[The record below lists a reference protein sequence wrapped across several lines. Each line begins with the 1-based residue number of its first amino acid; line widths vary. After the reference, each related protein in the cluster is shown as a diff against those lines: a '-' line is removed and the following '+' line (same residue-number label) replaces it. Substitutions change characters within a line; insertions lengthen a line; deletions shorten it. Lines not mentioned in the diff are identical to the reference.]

1 MRGAAVL
8 GAGAL
13 MVMLGSA
20 AAPAYELLRTNND
33 PCRRDTQHLFWRD
46 ANAAINDSRLPET
59 QRRLAEEARSRWND
73 RLGRFS
79 FSTAGSAACARDGV
93 TSLELTATPC
103 GLPQFGDAL
112 AITRSVWNGNGEL
125 VDADIA
131 FNANSYIVF
140 DDDAFRHVAMHELG
154 HVLGLAH
161 SDACGGDGNGTLMK
175 AVLGSRP
182 LGEPQ
187 GDDVNGAQAIYGGG
201 GGGGGGVP
209 EGANSC
215 AIVAPRGA
223 AGGLSVWLGGLA
235 CWLLRR
241 RHRRD

>member
-1 MRGAAVL
+1 MRGAACFFAAALVLL
-8 GAGAL
+8 GA
-13 MVMLGSA
+13 S

-33 PCRRDTQHLFWRD
+33 PCRRDTQNLFWGD
-46 ANAAINDSRLPET
+46 ANAAVNDSRLPET
-59 QRRLAEEARSRWND
+59 QRRLAEEARARWND

-93 TSLELTATPC
+93 TSLELTDTPC

-131 FNANSYIVF
+131 FNADSYIVF

-175 AVLGSRP
+175 AVLGTRP
-182 LGEPQ
+182 LSEPQ
-187 GDDVNGAQAIYGGG
+187 ADDVNGAQAIYGSG

-215 AIVAPRGA
+215 AIVAPQGT
-223 AGGLSVWLGGLA
+223 AGSRSVWLGGLA
-235 CWLLRR
+235 LWLLRR